1 MMLPVNEFVALASLV
16 LGGGVIGTIIA
27 SFNSKKVGM
36 KGHENEARRDIDNAW
51 DKIAT
56 SFQNQLVSL
65 KSDFEAQKADLNTTK
80 ADLSTTRSDLLD
92 TQKELRH
99 TQRELTTT
107 SQLLTARERVNLILL
122 AHMIELEKMIPT
134 PPGPLPRPMELA
146 EILKEKIENGSS
158 G

>member
-51 DKIAT
+51 DKIAN
-56 SFQNQLVSL
+56 SFQNQLSSL
-65 KSDFEAQKADLNTTK
+65 KTDFDSQKQELSETRDDLRGTQHELADAIT
-80 ADLSTTRSDLLD
+80 LLA
-92 TQKELRH
+92 T
-99 TQRELTTT
+99 
-107 SQLLTARERVNLILL
+107 RERINLILL
-122 AHMIELEKMIPT
+122 AHMIELEKMIPN

-146 EILKEKIENGSS
+146 EILKEKIKDGSS
-158 G
+158 S